1 MSNNSKF
8 VITIGR
14 ERGSGGRMVGK
25 ELARRFHIHYYDRE
39 ILACA
44 SKELAVDEAYLAS
57 IDERSMNFMQNV
69 FPVAYAGNNLA
80 FNYVTTEAELIGV
93 QSRLICEFA
102 SSRSCVIVGRCA
114 DYLLRDNP
122 NCIRIFL
129 YSDLEDR
136 VRHISEIYEV
146 SEAEA
151 KKKIKKMDKE
161 REKYYRSVT
170 GLDWGDSRT
179 YNLCLN
185 TSMLGIEKSCDLI
198 EQAVRIFLKDRG
210 INPDALS
217 EPRQE

>member
-1 MSNNSKF
+1 MNKDQKF

-39 ILACA
+39 ILSIA
-44 SKELAVDEAYLAS
+44 SKELNVDEAYLSS
-57 IDERSMNFMQNV
+57 IDERSMSFMQNV
-69 FPVAYAGNNLA
+69 FPVAYGGNSLA

-122 NCIRIFL
+122 NCFRIFL
-129 YSDLEDR
+129 SSDMEDR
-136 VRHISEIYEV
+136 IEHIAGVYGV
-146 SEAEA
+146 TKDEA
-151 KKKIKKMDKE
+151 KKKIKKMDKD

-170 GLDWGDSRT
+170 SMDWGDSRT
-179 YNLCLN
+179 YDLCLN
-185 TSMLGIEKSCDLI
+185 TSVLGIEKSCDLI
-198 EQAVRIFLKDRG
+198 EQAVRIFLQERG
-210 INPDALS
+210 IDPELS
-217 EPRQE
+217 ANQP

>member
-1 MSNNSKF
+1 MNKDQKF

-44 SKELAVDEAYLAS
+44 SKELDVDEAYLSS

-69 FPVAYAGNNLA
+69 FPVAYGGSGAA

-129 YSDLEDR
+129 SSDMEDR
-136 VRHISEIYEV
+136 IEHISEIYGV
-146 SEAEA
+146 SKEDA
-151 KKKIKKMDKE
+151 KKKIKKDGQGP
-161 REKYYRSVT
+161 REVLPQRHRH
-170 GLDWGDSRT
+170 GLGRCQK
-179 YNLCLN
+179 L
-185 TSMLGIEKSCDLI
+185 
-198 EQAVRIFLKDRG
+198 
-210 INPDALS
+210 
-217 EPRQE
+217 

>member
-1 MSNNSKF
+1 MNKDQKF

-44 SKELAVDEAYLAS
+44 SKELDVDEAYLSS

-69 FPVAYAGNNLA
+69 FPVAYGGSGAA

-129 YSDLEDR
+129 SSDMEDR
-136 VRHISEIYEV
+136 IEHISEIYGV
-146 SEAEA
+146 SKEDA
-151 KKKIKKMDKE
+151 KKKIKKKIQMIISQKRSKKHQVSE
-161 REKYYRSVT
+161 LSCMFIKKMNLQKKIRQKFTQSGRLLREA
-170 GLDWGDSRT
+170 
-179 YNLCLN
+179 CL
-185 TSMLGIEKSCDLI
+185 SHL
-198 EQAVRIFLKDRG
+198 FF
-210 INPDALS
+210 
-217 EPRQE
+217 

>member
-1 MSNNSKF
+1 MNKDQKF

-44 SKELAVDEAYLAS
+44 SKELDVDEAYLSS
-57 IDERSMNFMQNV
+57 IDERSMNLMQNV
-69 FPVAYAGNNLA
+69 FPVAYGGSGAA

-129 YSDLEDR
+129 SSDMEDR
-136 VRHISEIYEV
+136 IEHISAKRMPKRKSKRWTRTARSITAA
-146 SEAEA
+146 SPAWTGQMPEA
-151 KKKIKKMDKE
+151 MTC
-161 REKYYRSVT
+161 V
-170 GLDWGDSRT
+170 
-179 YNLCLN
+179 
-185 TSMLGIEKSCDLI
+185 
-198 EQAVRIFLKDRG
+198 
-210 INPDALS
+210 
-217 EPRQE
+217 

>member
-1 MSNNSKF
+1 MNKNQRF

-44 SKELAVDEAYLAS
+44 SKELNVDEAYLAS

-69 FPVAYAGNNLA
+69 FPVAYGGNSMA

-129 YSDLEDR
+129 SSDMEDR
-136 VRHISEIYEV
+136 IDHIAEIYGV
-146 SEAEA
+146 SKDEA
-151 KKKIKKMDKE
+151 KKKIKKMDK
-161 REKYYRSVT
+161 
-170 GLDWGDSRT
+170 
-179 YNLCLN
+179 
-185 TSMLGIEKSCDLI
+185 
-198 EQAVRIFLKDRG
+198 DR
-210 INPDALS
+210 AK
-217 EPRQE
+217 

>member
-1 MSNNSKF
+1 MKKDQKF

-39 ILACA
+39 ILSIA
-44 SKELAVDEAYLAS
+44 SKELNVDEAYLSS

-69 FPVAYAGNNLA
+69 FPVAYGGNSLA

-114 DYLLRDNP
+114 DYLLRNNP

-129 YSDLEDR
+129 SSDMEDR
-136 VRHISEIYEV
+136 IEHIAGVYGVTKE
-146 SEAEA
+146 EA
-151 KKKIKKMDKE
+151 KKKIKKMDKD

-179 YNLCLN
+179 YDLCLN
-185 TSMLGIEKSCDLI
+185 TSVLGIEKSCDLI
-198 EQAVRIFLKDRG
+198 EQAVRIFLKERG
-210 INPDALS
+210 IDPELS
-217 EPRQE
+217 ANQP

>member
-1 MSNNSKF
+1 MNKDQKF

-44 SKELAVDEAYLAS
+44 SKELDVDEAYLSS

-69 FPVAYAGNNLA
+69 FPVAYGGSGAA

-114 DYLLRDNP
+114 VICCATTP
-122 NCIRIFL
+122 TASASSFL
-129 YSDLEDR
+129 P
-136 VRHISEIYEV
+136 
-146 SEAEA
+146 
-151 KKKIKKMDKE
+151 
-161 REKYYRSVT
+161 T
-170 GLDWGDSRT
+170 WRT
-179 YNLCLN
+179 ASN
-185 TSMLGIEKSCDLI
+185 TSRKFMASAKRMPKRKSKRWTRTARSITAASPAWTGQMPEAMTC
-198 EQAVRIFLKDRG
+198 V
-210 INPDALS
+210 
-217 EPRQE
+217 

>member
-1 MSNNSKF
+1 MNKDQKF

-25 ELARRFHIHYYDRE
+25 ELARRFHSHYYDRE
-39 ILACA
+39 ILSIA
-44 SKELAVDEAYLAS
+44 SKELNVDEAYLSS
-57 IDERSMNFMQNV
+57 IDERSMSFMQNV
-69 FPVAYAGNNLA
+69 FPVAYGGNSLA

-129 YSDLEDR
+129 SSDMEDR
-136 VRHISEIYEV
+136 IEHIAGVYGV
-146 SEAEA
+146 TKDEA
-151 KKKIKKMDKE
+151 KKKIKKMDKD

-170 GLDWGDSRT
+170 GMNWGDSRT
-179 YNLCLN
+179 YDLCLN
-185 TSMLGIEKSCDLI
+185 TSVLGIEKSCDLI
-198 EQAVRIFLKDRG
+198 EQAVRIFLQERG
-210 INPDALS
+210 IDPELS
-217 EPRQE
+217 ANQP

>member
-1 MSNNSKF
+1 MNKNQRF

-44 SKELAVDEAYLAS
+44 SKELNVDEAYLAS

-69 FPVAYAGNNLA
+69 FPVAYGGNSMA

-129 YSDLEDR
+129 SSDMEDR
-136 VRHISEIYEV
+136 IDHIADIYGV
-146 SEAEA
+146 SKDEA
-151 KKKIKKMDKE
+151 KKKIKKMDKD
-161 REKYYRSVT
+161 RAKYYRSGT
-170 GLDWGDSRT
+170 GMEGGDART
-179 YNLCLN
+179 YDLCLN
-185 TSMLGIEKSCDLI
+185 TSLLGIEKSCDLV
-198 EQAVRIFLKDRG
+198 EHAVRIFLQSRG
-210 INPDALS
+210 IDPDAN
-217 EPRQE
+217 QEE